1 MTGWGLKMDTF
12 ERTLSIEMMK
22 ECKQF
27 QDAINTAAKIIR
39 GLSDRWLIPMN
50 K

>member
-1 MTGWGLKMDTF
+1 MDTF
-12 ERTLSIEMMK
+12 ERTLSLEMMK

-39 GLSDRWLIPMN
+39 GLSDR
-50 K
+50 